1 MPVKRGRD
9 RFAGRCALS
18 LSLVFALAPEVRASP
33 AAPSKG
39 SVSSLATVKP
49 VGLVLNGLP
58 REQPTLVGTVGG
70 QLAMLRDDLI
80 ALGIVVPAAQNH
92 LRIGEQDFVRLSDV
106 AGLSGRLSE
115 DEDSLLLFA
124 SPSAFVAPR
133 RLARVGA
140 AAPPVSTIL
149 PLGFLGYDVSLANE
163 RGGVRASGLFDA
175 GASGSW
181 GVAGTTVLLAAAGK
195 RPVRLDSSFQRDFP
209 TQRLR
214 VVIGDSFTRAS
225 DFNGSARFGG
235 VRIGTDFA
243 LAPGEIDYPLPVLA
257 GSALVP
263 STVELLAASGRQSHE
278 IGPGRFLIEAPPVI
292 SGAGEVVMTIADVTG
307 AVRQVRQSFYTSNR
321 LLRPGLSDFSIEAGA
336 LRRRYGQRS
345 ASYGPAFA
353 ALGLRRGLNSSITAG
368 ARIEASQASVMGGTT
383 VNAVIGRVGEVAVAG
398 AVSRSDAGVGS
409 LWRAQ
414 VQRLGPRG
422 SLQASYLRSSGSFVR
437 MGEGRKVPGAARR
450 HEFSAAASLV
460 LPVGQISAGVVDAR
474 LRDGSRYR
482 LASASYS
489 ASFKAVFLS
498 ASLRASRLA
507 GGTDKGF
514 LLSLSRPLGRHGS
527 AALTAD
533 KGQVTSSYQW
543 SALDRQGVSFGVA
556 STRSGGDMRFN
567 GYALAS
573 SSFGD
578 LEMTAFRTDRR
589 LAMRASARGALVLI
603 EGRVVPTARLHDGFA
618 LVEVESKA
626 GVRILQEG
634 RPVARRARAGR
645 PVLLTGLQPF
655 AANRVGIRT
664 EDLPLD
670 IDLDDEEGVAVPG
683 FRQAALV
690 RFGTTEVRAPRTL
703 ALVDEHG
710 RPIGPGFDVMLDE
723 KRIGVTGHDG
733 LVFLAGGGDG
743 RRLRVETM
751 EGWCEA
757 MVPLLLR
764 TSSIGPA
771 APILCRPMPG
781 ERAQ

>member
-1 MPVKRGRD
+1 M
-9 RFAGRCALS
+9 
-18 LSLVFALAPEVRASP
+18 
-33 AAPSKG
+33 
-39 SVSSLATVKP
+39 SSLATIKP

-58 REQPTLVGTVGG
+58 QEQPTLVGTVGG

-80 ALGIVVPAAQNH
+80 ALGIIVPPMRNH
-92 LRIGEQDFVRLSDV
+92 NRIGEQDFVRVSDV

-115 DEDSLLLFA
+115 DEDALLLTA
-124 SPSAFVAPR
+124 SPSAFVATR
-133 RLARVGA
+133 RSARVGA

-149 PLGFLGYDVSLANE
+149 PLGFLVYDVSLANE
-163 RGGVRASGLFDA
+163 RGGIRASGLFDA

-181 GVAGTTVLLAAAGK
+181 GVAGTTLLLAAGGK
-195 RPVRLDSSFQRDFP
+195 RPVRLDNSFQRDFP
-209 TQRLR
+209 AQRLR
-214 VVIGDSFTRAS
+214 LVIGDSFTRAS

-243 LAPGEIDYPLPVLA
+243 LAPGEIGYPLPVLA

-278 IGPGRFLIEAPPVI
+278 VGPGRFLIEAPPVI

-321 LLRPGLSDFSIEAGA
+321 LIRPGLTDFSLEVGA

-368 ARIEASQASVMGGTT
+368 ARIEASQTSVMGGAT
-383 VNAVIGRVGEVAVAG
+383 VNAVVGRVGEIAVAG
-398 AVSRSDAGVGS
+398 ALSRSGARAGS

-414 VQRLGPRG
+414 AQRLGPRG
-422 SLQASYLRSSGSFVR
+422 SFLVSYLRSNGTFARVGDDR
-437 MGEGRKVPGAARR
+437 AALGATSR
-450 HEFSAAASLV
+450 HEFSATAGLV
-460 LPVGQISAGVVDAR
+460 LPVGQISVGVVDAG

-482 LASASYS
+482 LASAGYS
-489 ASFKAVFLS
+489 ASVRSVFLS
-498 ASLRASRLA
+498 ASLRASRLN

-514 LLSLSRPLGRHGS
+514 FLSLSRPLGRHGS

-543 SALDRQGVSFGVA
+543 SAPDRQGVSFGVA

-567 GYALAS
+567 GYALAL

-578 LEMTAFRTDRR
+578 LEMTAFRADRR

-603 EGRVVPTARLHDGFA
+603 EGRLVPTPRLHDGFA
-618 LVEVESKA
+618 LVEVESKT

-670 IDLDDEEGVAVPG
+670 IDLDDDEGVAVPG

-690 RFGTTEVRAPRTL
+690 RFGTTEARAPRTI
-703 ALVDEHG
+703 ALVDEQG
-710 RPIGPGFDVMLDE
+710 RPIGPGFEVMLDDQ
-723 KRIGVTGHDG
+723 RIGVTGHDG

-743 RRLRVETM
+743 QRLRVKTT
-751 EGWCEA
+751 EGRCEA
-757 MVPLLLR
+757 MVPVLR
-764 TSSIGPA
+764 STSSLGPA
-771 APILCRPMPG
+771 APIVCRPSPR